1 MKSSSGSRYHLIE
14 NRGIPD
20 GLFLRIDIKEGNL
33 RSNILG
39 SLSVFNRDYRLA
51 WLVKSINGLSSLSA
65 VFINIW
71 TIGSGI
77 LNLSLLIS
85 IDFDSIS
92 LGFF

>member
-51 WLVKSINGLSSLSA
+51 
-65 VFINIW
+65 
-71 TIGSGI
+71 
-77 LNLSLLIS
+77 
-85 IDFDSIS
+85 
-92 LGFF
+92 